1 MAIKSTHSL
10 SKKQKFDIFLP
21 VIDETFS
28 LVKTIEIIE
37 KYNSRFISQY
47 IIVISKTKTTIASK
61 ITTKKLKKKYKKK
74 LRIVYQKEKYIGGA
88 LKEVIKI
95 IKSSHFILM
104 ASDLETNPKD
114 VKKLIN
120 KSIKNPEK
128 IIVANRWLR
137 KNSFEGY
144 NFIKLILNKF
154 FQLFFASLYSVP
166 LTDLTFAFRVY
177 PSNLIKKFNLKEIQ
191 HPILLETMLIP
202 IKLGIQFIEISSNW
216 KKREEG
222 NTNNTFMRNFLYI
235 NTGFRI
241 FFSNKD
247 NLVK

>member
-104 ASDLETNPKD
+104 ASANKTRELRILEG
-114 VKKLIN
+114 
-120 KSIKNPEK
+120 
-128 IIVANRWLR
+128 LR
-137 KNSFEGY
+137 FDWDCSQY
-144 NFIKLILNKF
+144 
-154 FQLFFASLYSVP
+154 
-166 LTDLTFAFRVY
+166 
-177 PSNLIKKFNLKEIQ
+177 
-191 HPILLETMLIP
+191 
-202 IKLGIQFIEISSNW
+202 
-216 KKREEG
+216 
-222 NTNNTFMRNFLYI
+222 
-235 NTGFRI
+235 
-241 FFSNKD
+241 
-247 NLVK
+247 